1 MTPTEI
7 VHVPNAASQELARFM
22 PIMPTQMAMERRRA
36 IAEAI
41 SNVLVQSSKEV
52 EGDYGVIPGT
62 KKPTLLQPGAQ
73 KLDSLFGLVARFVVI
88 REEEDWTGER
98 HGGEPFFRY
107 MISCQLWRG
116 DTIMGE
122 AIGECNSW
130 EAKYRF
136 RNSDRKCPSCGASA
150 IIFTKRDNW
159 WCAGFKGG
167 CGKGFKKD
175 DSAITGQ
182 ETGKKPNPDI
192 FDQVNTLVKM
202 AQKRAHVAAT
212 INATSA
218 SEFFTQ
224 DLEDARPEPD
234 AEPTTATAQ
243 PAKPVTRPA
252 EPADVLDAPE
262 LKAILN
268 RLYSCNNKQQT
279 DAIFAEVCD
288 ALAAARGEEFMQQC
302 WMESVKR
309 HGDPEKK
316 PGASDKVMRDLFS
329 ALTIKE
335 TIRA

>member
-1 MTPTEI
+1 
-7 VHVPNAASQELARFM
+7 M
-22 PIMPTQMAMERRRA
+22 PIMPTTMAMERRRA

-41 SNVLVQSSKEV
+41 KSVLVESSKDV

-88 REEEDWTGER
+88 REEEDWTGEK

-130 EAKYRF
+130 ESKYRF
-136 RNSDRKCPSCGASA
+136 RNSDRKCPSCGAEA
-150 IIFTKRDNW
+150 IILTKRDNW
-159 WCAGFKGG
+159 WCAKFKGG
-167 CGKGFKKD
+167 CNAGFKKD
-175 DSAITGQ
+175 DPAITGQ

-224 DLEDARPEPD
+224 DMEDAQRY
-234 AEPTTATAQ
+234 
-243 PAKPVTRPA
+243 A
-252 EPADVLDAPE
+252 EPASEPIAPVAAPKQTERTADPGDVLDPPE

-268 RLYSCNNKQQT
+268 RLYSAHNKQET
-279 DAIFAEVCD
+279 DDIFAEVCD
-288 ALAAARGEEFMQQC
+288 ALAAAKGDDFLQTC
-302 WMESVKR
+302 WAASVKR
-309 HGDPEKK
+309 HGDPDKK
-316 PGASDKVMRDLFS
+316 PGAAEKVMRDIFN
-329 ALTIKE
+329 ALVIKE
-335 TIRA
+335 TVSK